1 MIYHYVKFYD
11 VDGSIRICLSNDRLD
26 LQSALM
32 YDSLMVFSYGVNN
45 IVSNPYI
52 FASGIFLWN
61 CF

>member
-32 YDSLMVFSYGVNN
+32 YDSLMVFSYGVN
-45 IVSNPYI
+45 I
-52 FASGIFLWN
+52 FGSGVFL
-61 CF
+61 